1 MHDDAH
7 RDHPDTSS
15 THTARG
21 VRPATGGPRGPATSA
36 RPAVGPLPRTTSASR
51 RTVLLA
57 GVAGLALPLLGCTS
71 PAPGPTTTA
80 QPPTPTAPASP
91 AVPDVDVPATQAALA
106 ALETET
112 GVHLAVAVL
121 DTATGTAFGHRGD
134 ERVLL
139 CSTAKVLVVAAVLA
153 ERAGRPGI
161 LGELVPY
168 DQSQVVDGSP
178 VTAEQAGT
186 GMSVA
191 ALCDAALTRSDNT
204 AANLLMSLVGGPA
217 GVTAYARTLGDDVT
231 RLDRLEPELNEGAPG
246 DERDTSTPARMVADL
261 DRLVLGDALPAESR
275 DPLTGWLR
283 GATTGDARIR
293 AGVPAGW
300 TVGDKTGTGPGGE
313 VHDVA
318 VIWPP
323 ERDPV
328 VLAVYTAPAAGTSP
342 SPAAG
347 EAAIARATAIVVG
360 ALVPGAL
367 VPGAQPGT

>member
-1 MHDDAH
+1 MHHDAH
-7 RDHPDTSS
+7 RDHPDQHRERLAPGDHPRSGS
-15 THTARG
+15 TD
-21 VRPATGGPRGPATSA
+21 P
-36 RPAVGPLPRTTSASR
+36 SR
-51 RTVLLA
+51 RTLLLA
-57 GVAGLALPLLGCTS
+57 GLTGITGLALLGCTA
-71 PAPGPTTTA
+71 PTPGPGPTA
-80 QPPTPTAPASP
+80 AGGTPTTDPPGSP
-91 AVPDVDVPATQAALA
+91 AAVDVPATQAALA

-112 GVHLAVAVL
+112 GVHLSVAVL
-121 DTATGTAFGHRGD
+121 DTATGTTFGHRAD

-178 VTAEQAGT
+178 VTGEQAGT

-191 ALCDAALTRSDNT
+191 ALCDAALTSSDNT

-217 GVTAYARTLGDDVT
+217 GVTAYVRTLGDDVT
-231 RLDRLEPELNEGAPG
+231 RLDRLEPALNEGAPG

-261 DRLVLGDALPAESR
+261 ERLVLGDALPAESR

-283 GATTGDARIR
+283 GATTGAARIR

-318 VIWPP
+318 VVWPP
-323 ERDPV
+323 DRDPV
-328 VLAVYTAPAAGTSP
+328 VLAVYTTPAAGTSP
-342 SPAAG
+342 STAAG